1 MDKSQGELA
10 NLSTTFEDQQEKIR
24 SLEVT
29 VDSAY
34 VEIGEL
40 QRQLIAKDESK
51 EAQIQ
56 VESARAELQKEFDDS
71 SRRWEMERDQLHSR
85 MQDVNDAQTRTESGF
100 TRREDN
106 LKFEISDLRDRL
118 DDAERRNHDL
128 SDSIR
133 TATRPLLRQIENLQA
148 TNSNQTASFDVI
160 EKSLQNRLTELQEQ
174 LGVQQESDRTVRDT
188 IGEMR
193 AQQKILEM
201 QKNEA
206 LDVRNQL
213 QTQLQS
219 KTVEIEQ
226 LKSTDSEMRF
236 ELETIRSEQQR
247 QLENLKKEQHVLEHQ
262 LEKERSNAESEKSK
276 RVQQER
282 DNQGL
287 FFTRAGYPAKF

>member
-287 FFTRAGYPAKF
+287 FFTRAA